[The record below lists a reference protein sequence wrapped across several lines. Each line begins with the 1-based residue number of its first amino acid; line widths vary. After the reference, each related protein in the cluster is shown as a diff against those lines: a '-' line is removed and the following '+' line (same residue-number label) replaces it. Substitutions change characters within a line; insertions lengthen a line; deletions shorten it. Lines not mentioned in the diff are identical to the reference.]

1 MKKYEIK
8 ASSIIKLYLEFEA
21 ENMDDAMEI
30 VIQNRPKLNLKVIS
44 DVNWIGG
51 DEKDL
56 DHMYEIDEVKEWKS
70 DYSRSTKKKLRKLG
84 SNYRGIRRCKMYEP
98 IKIQTGTFEFE
109 GNYVPIIETLSVT
122 KQKEWIE
129 SGGTIVELIQL
140 TLETA

>member
-129 SGGTIVELIQL
+129 SGGTIDELIQL

>member
-44 DVNWIGG
+44 DVNWIGS

>member
-44 DVNWIGG
+44 DVNWIGS

-70 DYSRSTKKKLRKLG
+70 DYSRSTKKKLSKLG

-122 KQKEWIE
+122 DQKEWIE
-129 SGGTIVELIQL
+129 KGGTIDELIQL

>member
-44 DVNWIGG
+44 DVNWIGS

-109 GNYVPIIETLSVT
+109 GNYVPIIETLTVT
-122 KQKEWIE
+122 DQKEWIE
-129 SGGTIVELIQL
+129 KGGTIDELIQL

>member
-44 DVNWIGG
+44 DVNWIGS

-70 DYSRSTKKKLRKLG
+70 DYSRSTKKKLSKLG
-84 SNYRGIRRCKMYEP
+84 SNYRGI
-98 IKIQTGTFEFE
+98 Q
-109 GNYVPIIETLSVT
+109 
-122 KQKEWIE
+122 
-129 SGGTIVELIQL
+129 
-140 TLETA
+140 

>member
-44 DVNWIGG
+44 DVNWIGS

-56 DHMYEIDEVKEWKS
+56 DRMYEIDEVTEWKS
-70 DYSRSTKKKLRKLG
+70 DYSRSTKKKLRK
-84 SNYRGIRRCKMYEP
+84 
-98 IKIQTGTFEFE
+98 
-109 GNYVPIIETLSVT
+109 
-122 KQKEWIE
+122 
-129 SGGTIVELIQL
+129 
-140 TLETA
+140 